1 MKILLFGGG
10 GMLGTDLREEF
21 ARRDWEVVAPSS
33 SEVDITDPIQVA
45 GCAEVGADWVVNA
58 AAYTAVDK
66 AESDTDSALL
76 LNGVAVGY
84 LGQLCGLTAMKLLQV
99 STDFVFDG
107 SSSAPYTEDDAV
119 NPLGAY
125 GRSKLEGEDRALAAT
140 GVVVRT
146 SWLFGPNGNSFPR
159 TMLRAAAAGKTLR
172 VVADQFG
179 KPTYTRD
186 LARVIADLIAKDAYP
201 GIYHAAGPDAMTW
214 HEFAVMTLNAG
225 GFNVDIEPIRTAD
238 WPTPAKRPAY
248 SVLDTGKIESL
259 GIAPMRPISE
269 ALAEFVQRLANV

>member
-172 VVADQFG
+172 VVSDQFG

-186 LARVIADLIAKDAYP
+186 LGRVIADLIAKDAYP

-225 GFNVDIEPIRTAD
+225 GFNVDIEPIRTDD

>member
-1 MKILLFGGG
+1 
-10 GMLGTDLREEF
+10 MLGTDLREEF